1 MKLAVTAPPKPGSV
15 AVRKVWW
22 DSVGLRGKA
31 AESLKSLFQAW

>member
-1 MKLAVTAPPKPGSV
+1 V

-22 DSVGLRGKA
+22 DSEGLRGKA